1 MPLIRMT
8 AAAQTVFAGS
18 IVRNI
23 SVILRG
29 VGMRHQ
35 DIEVFLFCFFLKHLS
50 VNTYLAWMATKEKLY
65 RIIVFQQNHR
75 N

>member
-35 DIEVFLFCFFLKHLS
+35 DIEVFLFRFLKHLN